1 MIIPLF
7 PILCVECLNGNIGDD
22 ASSFVF
28 VSLTIRLSLPVR
40 QDAFGSVVHLS
51 SVILLLFFLT
61 NVHFGYKTHI
71 YAPQTALARLVQA

>member
-1 MIIPLF
+1 MPLF
-7 PILCVECLNGNIGDD
+7 PIFCVQCLNGNIGDD

-61 NVHFGYKTHI
+61 NVHFGYKTHL
-71 YAPQTALARLVQA
+71 YPPQITLVLLVEA